1 MHDTYENPLVS
12 RYASKDMSY
21 LFSDEKKFT
30 TWRKL
35 WIALAEAEAQLG
47 LPITKEQIDEL
58 KEHVNDI
65 DYEAAKQKEKEVRHD
80 VMAHV
85 LTYGACCPKA
95 KPIIHLGA
103 TSCFVGDNTDILVMK
118 DALDIIER
126 KLLGCLKLLADF
138 SVKYAEMPMLGYTHL
153 QPAQLVTVGKR
164 GALWLQ
170 EFLMDFEQMDHT
182 KKALK
187 LRGAKGTTGTQ
198 ASFLELFEGDTG
210 KVSMLDKL
218 VTEKLGYDDSFPVT
232 GQTYPRKLDTIV
244 LNELALIAQSAYKF
258 GNDLRMLQ
266 HLKEIEEPFESK
278 QIGSSAMAYKRN
290 PMRSERI
297 CALSRYVM
305 TLPLNTAM
313 TASTQW
319 FERTLDDSANKR
331 IVIAQAF
338 LGTDAILNLMLNVL
352 SGLVVYEKVINKHI
366 MEELPFMATEN
377 ILMDAVKNGGDRQEL
392 HEKIRQYSIEAGRN
406 IKELGGSNNLIDLI
420 KNDDSF
426 KDVLGNIDEILDP
439 KKYVGMAPKQTV
451 DFVEN
456 YINPILKENEH
467 RVLLTNS
474 VNV

>member
-35 WIALAEAEAQLG
+35 WIALAEAEAELG
-47 LPITKEQIDEL
+47 LQITKEQIDEL

-118 DALDIIER
+118 EALNIIER
-126 KLLGCLKLLADF
+126 KLLGCLKLLSDF
-138 SVKYAEMPMLGYTHL
+138 SVKYADMPMLGYTHL

-170 EFLMDFEQMDHT
+170 EFLMDFEQMDPT

-198 ASFLELFEGDTG
+198 ASFLELFEGDTQ

-218 VTEKLGYDDSFPVT
+218 VTKKLGYDESFPVT

-258 GNDLRMLQ
+258 GNDLRVLQ

-426 KDVLGNIDEILDP
+426 KDVLGNMDEILDP
-439 KKYVGMAPKQTV
+439 KKYVGMAPKQTI

-456 YINPILKENEH
+456 FINPILKENED
-467 RVLLTNS
+467 RILLTNS

>member
-1 MHDTYENPLVS
+1 MHNTYENPLVN

-35 WIALAEAEAQLG
+35 WIALAEAEAELG
-47 LPITKEQIDEL
+47 LPITNEQIAEL
-58 KEHVNDI
+58 KEHVTDI
-65 DYEAAKQKEKEVRHD
+65 DYEAAAQKEKEVRHD
-80 VMAHV
+80 VMAHI
-85 LTYGACCPKA
+85 LTYGQLCKTA

-103 TSCFVGDNTDILVMK
+103 TSCFVGDNTDIIIFKEALELV
-118 DALDIIER
+118 ER
-126 KLLGCLKLLADF
+126 KLLGVLKLLSDF
-138 SVKYAEMPMLGYTHL
+138 SLKYADMPMLGYTHL

-170 EFLMDFEQMDHT
+170 EFLMDYEQLQPT
-182 KKALK
+182 KKAVK

-198 ASFLELFEGDTG
+198 ASFLELFSGDTD
-210 KVSMLDKL
+210 KVAQLDKI
-218 VTEKLGYDDSFPVT
+218 VTKKLGYDESFPVT
-232 GQTYPRKLDTIV
+232 GQTYPRKLDSIV

-258 GNDLRMLQ
+258 ANDMRMLQ
-266 HLKEIEEPFESK
+266 HLKEVEEPFESK

-305 TLPLNTAM
+305 SLPINTAM

-319 FERTLDDSANKR
+319 FERTLDDSANRR
-331 IVIAQAF
+331 IVLGQAF
-338 LGTDAILNLMLNVL
+338 LSVDAILNLMLNVL
-352 SGLVVYEKVINKHI
+352 SGLVVYDKVINKHI

-392 HEKIRQYSIEAGRN
+392 HEKIRQYSIEAGKN
-406 IKELGGSNNLIDLI
+406 IKVLGLQNNLIELI
-420 KNDDSF
+420 SEDEAF
-426 KDVLGNIDEILDP
+426 KGVLNNIDALLDP
-439 KKYVGMAPKQTV
+439 KEYVGIAPKQTR
-451 DFVEN
+451 DFIEN
-456 YINPILKENEH
+456 HIAPILKENESQI
-467 RVLLTNS
+467 LLSNS